1 VRHKQCL
8 GEASGILVLEPADH
22 ALWLAASTWCM
33 QFSTAKTRSEHEDI
47 TQRVMM
53 VGALEAVVFEDDRR
67 FMECDTP
74 EEYRLVRGEMVPR
87 WRPSLP

>member
-1 VRHKQCL
+1 MK
-8 GEASGILVLEPADH
+8 
-22 ALWLAASTWCM
+22 
-33 QFSTAKTRSEHEDI
+33 FSTAKTRSEHEDI

-53 VGALEAVVFEDDRR
+53 ADALEAVVFDDDRR

-74 EEYRLVRGEMVPR
+74 DEYTVVRAEMVPR